1 MFQRPLEVS
10 RETVTIVFEGIP
22 ISVPVGETVAN
33 ALIIANVGPTRT
45 TPVSGAPRSAYCLM
59 GVCFECLVVI
69 DGKPDQ
75 QSCMVVVRE
84 GMTVQSQ
91 QGATDVTDV
100 MDVIAGEVAT

>member
-1 MFQRPLEVS
+1 
-10 RETVTIVFEGIP
+10 
-22 ISVPVGETVAN
+22 
-33 ALIIANVGPTRT
+33 
-45 TPVSGAPRSAYCLM
+45 M

-100 MDVIAGEVAT
+100 MDVTAGEVAT